1 MGTGG
6 GDGGGGA
13 AAARSRGGAPA
24 FVSGCC
30 SGAAAAAALQP
41 LDVLKTRMQGAAAGL
56 GGAGGA
62 GSAGLGARS
71 VLQRVMR
78 EGGARGLWRGVH
90 AGVLRVGLG
99 VGVHMTLLEALKRRL
114 RGPDGELGPQA
125 AFLTGGVSRAVATG
139 LLCPVTVVKTR
150 MEFGS
155 LPRDL
160 GPARA
165 IAQVFRTEGARGLYR
180 GLGASILS
188 SAPFSA
194 LYYLFYTRLQ
204 RRLGEVAPGNSAAV
218 NFASGVLAAAGAT
231 VLTQPTDFLRTKAQL
246 STARAGGGNLLKELG
261 AAAGSA
267 AFSGTSPRFLK
278 RVLQTAL
285 VWTLYE
291 HLLNP
296 ANRLADKLLEQ
307 RSTG

>member
-1 MGTGG
+1 M
-6 GDGGGGA
+6 
-13 AAARSRGGAPA
+13 
-24 FVSGCC
+24 SGCC
-30 SGAAAAAALQP
+30 AGSAAAAALQP
-41 LDVLKTRMQGAAAGL
+41 LDVLKTRLQGAAAGL
-56 GGAGGA
+56 GGAPRA
-62 GSAGLGARS
+62 LGARS
-71 VLQRVMR
+71 VLLRVVS
-78 EGGARGLWRGVH
+78 EGGPAGLWRGVH

-125 AFLTGGVSRAVATG
+125 AFCAAGLSRAAATT

-155 LPRDL
+155 LPPGLNPVQAMARVGRSE
-160 GPARA
+160 GPLA
-165 IAQVFRTEGARGLYR
+165 LYR

-204 RRLGEVAPGNSAAV
+204 RRLGEVAPGSPAAV
-218 NFASGVLAAAGAT
+218 NFASGVIAAAGAT
-231 VLTQPTDFLRTKAQL
+231 VLTQPIDFLRTKAQL
-246 STARAGGGNLLKELG
+246 STARVGGGAGLLKELG
-261 AAAGSA
+261 SIAGSA
-267 AFSGTSPRFLK
+267 AFSGTSPRFFK

-296 ANRLADKLLEQ
+296 ARKLYEQ
-307 RSTG
+307 QAGGGAAGGEPPPAPRK